1 MILPTHAVADVD
13 RDAHEAEIW
22 TMARIFADVKTTDEV
37 VGMLGRIRSSEDLAA
52 TA

>member
-1 MILPTHAVADVD
+1 VAEVY
-13 RDAHEAEIW
+13 RTTREAELN